1 MGQWGPAEFLIPRLS
16 SSSRYAVSESGDAL
30 SIFCDEASLSLRKE
44 DGRCNLAWS
53 GSLAFPITDPTNGP
67 YTLRVRGYVAKHESA
82 RGLVLLD
89 VAGGTIA
96 REYPYGRAFDEE
108 FTVETSFV
116 INQWMNRRVTVSFA
130 LLLERQS
137 DDDEATLVIDTG
149 DAAVIQPGKS

>member
-1 MGQWGPAEFLIPRLS
+1 MDRWGPAEFLVPRLS
-16 SSSRYAVSESGDAL
+16 SSNRFAITRSGEAL
-30 SIFCDEASLSLRKE
+30 SILCDEGALSLRKE

-96 REYPYGRAFDEE
+96 REYPYGRVFDEE
-108 FTVETSFV
+108 FTIETSFV

-137 DDDEATLVIDTG
+137 DDDEATLVIDAG
-149 DAAVIQPGKS
+149 DAAVIQPS